1 MSKDIEACLERV
13 HRDVRELRD
22 GEVASYIPE
31 LAKVDPELLAVA
43 ICTVDGEVV
52 STGDDRHELT
62 LQSLSKPFVYGRALE
77 LLGPE
82 AVRARLGVEP
92 SGDAFD
98 AIIRLDEQNRPHNPM
113 VNAGAIAAAGL
124 LVERGEG
131 IADLLALMSRH
142 AGRTLAGV
150 DAPVYLSERTAG
162 HRNRAI
168 AHLMHHLGM
177 LTAPVDRTLD
187 LYFQQCSVLV
197 NCRDLAAMAATLAAG
212 GRSPLSGE
220 PAIPETLVRHVL
232 AVMFTCGFYDAA
244 GHFAFEVGLPAKS
257 GVCGGVLAVAPGR
270 FGLAAFSPRLD
281 PLGSSVRGT
290 AAIAAVAR
298 DLKLHLL
305 EPAAAVTQASSAKS
319 PEKSNVETATL
330 GAVLRSVHNE
340 LRGGTENASDAR
352 DRASWGG
359 FGQPP
364 FGAPADYLPQLAGDR
379 FAIAACTVAGQEVQ
393 IGDAATPFSI
403 QAVANPFGYGL
414 AMEAVGVET
423 VHQRVGREPSAN
435 PFNAIRFDPR
445 TEKPFNPLG
454 NAGAIA
460 VCSLA
465 TGADAPGRLSALLD
479 GFAAFAGAERMVI
492 DAAVLEAEKA
502 AGERNRAIASLLR
515 NFRRVDDEEAA
526 LELYFQ
532 QCSINVT
539 CVQLARM
546 GATLANGGIQ
556 PTTGRRALAADL
568 TRHVL
573 SVMLTCGLHDE
584 SGRFAFDAGLPA
596 KTGISGGIVAV
607 VPGRMGLAVYS
618 PAVNDHGS
626 SVRGLA
632 ALEALSQRLNLSV
645 FCPRPTTTGKLP
657 AGNGT
662 TSTRELPDD
671 EER

>member
-1 MSKDIEACLERV
+1 MADIEACLERV
-13 HRDVRELRD
+13 HGSVLELSG

-43 ICTVDGEVV
+43 VCTVGGEVA

-92 SGDAFD
+92 SGDPFD
-98 AIIRLDEQNRPHNPM
+98 AIIRLDGQNRPHNPM
-113 VNAGAIAAAGL
+113 INAGAIAASGL

-131 IADLLALMSRH
+131 IAELLAMMSRY
-142 AGRTLAGV
+142 AGRALAGV

-168 AHLMHHLGM
+168 AHLMHHLSM
-177 LTAPVDRTLD
+177 LRAPVDRTLD

-197 NCRDLAAMAATLAAG
+197 DCRDLAVMAATLAAG
-212 GRSPLSGE
+212 GRNPLTGE
-220 PAIPETLVRHVL
+220 QAIPEALVRHVL

-244 GHFAFEVGLPAKS
+244 GRFAFEVGLPAKS

-270 FGLAAFSPRLD
+270 MGLAAFSPRLD
-281 PLGSSVRGT
+281 ALSSSVRGT
-290 AAIAAVAR
+290 AAVTEVAR
-298 DLKLHLL
+298 NLGLHLL
-305 EPAAAVTQASSAKS
+305 APTAVATAISVPGAKPGRDLNAILPA
-319 PEKSNVETATL
+319 
-330 GAVLRSVHNE
+330 VHRE
-340 LRGGTENASDAR
+340 LRGRAGEGGAVAS
-352 DRASWGG
+352 
-359 FGQPP
+359 
-364 FGAPADYLPQLAGDR
+364 YLPQLADDR
-379 FAIAACTVAGQEVQ
+379 FAIAACTVGGLEVAAGDV
-393 IGDAATPFSI
+393 DAPFTI
-403 QAVANPFGYGL
+403 QAAANPFGYGL
-414 AMEAVGVET
+414 AMAHAGTRAVHRRVGVE
-423 VHQRVGREPSAN
+423 PSDN

-465 TGADAPGRLSALLD
+465 AGADAPGRLSRLLS
-479 GFAAFAGAERMVI
+479 GFAALAGAERMVV
-492 DAAVLEAEKA
+492 DAVVLEAEKA

-515 NFRRVDDEEAA
+515 NFHLVDDEESA

-532 QCSINVT
+532 QCSIRVT
-539 CVQLARM
+539 CAQLARM
-546 GATLANGGIQ
+546 GAALAAGGVQ
-556 PTTGRRALAADL
+556 PKTGRRVLGTEI
-568 TRHVL
+568 TRNVL

-584 SGRFAFDAGLPA
+584 SGRFAFDVGLPA

-632 ALEALSQRLNLSV
+632 TLEALSGRLDLSV
-645 FCPRPTTTGKLP
+645 FAAPESAPTARTPAQPLLSGDRPRRLGRSPG
-657 AGNGT
+657 
-662 TSTRELPDD
+662 
-671 EER
+671 

>member
-1 MSKDIEACLERV
+1 MPKSMTDIEACLECV
-13 HRDVRELRD
+13 HRDVLELRD

-43 ICTVDGEVV
+43 ICTVDGEVA
-52 STGDDRHELT
+52 SIGDDRHELT

-82 AVRARLGVEP
+82 AVRGRLGVEP

-220 PAIPETLVRHVL
+220 QAIPEGLVRRVL

-244 GHFAFEVGLPAKS
+244 GRFAFEVGLPAKS

-290 AAIAAVAR
+290 EAIATLAR
-298 DLKLHLL
+298 DLQLHLL
-305 EPAAAVTQASSAKS
+305 DPPATVAPIPSTRPPESPDADATTLAAA
-319 PEKSNVETATL
+319 
-330 GAVLRSVHNE
+330 LRSVHDE
-340 LRGGTENASDAR
+340 LRGRTG
-352 DRASWGG
+352 RAPGE
-359 FGQPP
+359 
-364 FGAPADYLPQLAGDR
+364 GAPADYLPQLAGDR
-379 FAIAACTVAGQEVQ
+379 FAIAACTVSGLEVAA
-393 IGDAATPFSI
+393 GDAATPFSI
-403 QAVANPFGYGL
+403 QAAANPFGYGL

-423 VHQRVGREPSAN
+423 VHQRVGLEPSAN

-465 TGADAPGRLSALLD
+465 TGTDAPERLRCLLD

-515 NFRRVDDEEAA
+515 NFRLVDDEEAA

-539 CVQLARM
+539 CAQLARM
-546 GATLANGGIQ
+546 GATLANGGVQ

-607 VPGRMGLAVYS
+607 VPGCMGLAVYA

-632 ALEALSQRLNLSV
+632 ALEALSQRLSLSV
-645 FCPRPTTTGKLP
+645 FCPRLAAPTHRRRPADPLVTRKLP
-657 AGNGT
+657 
-662 TSTRELPDD
+662 E